1 MPEPDWQRSSYCAE
15 GSSCVY
21 VAPGERGQVLIAESP
36 RPGTVLTASTAAWAA
51 FLGAVLSGGAT

>member
-21 VAPGERGQVLIAESP
+21 VATAHEGQVLIADSP
-36 RPGTVLTASTAAWAA
+36 APRTTLTLSPAAWAV
-51 FLGAVLSGGAT
+51 FLGAVRGDGA